1 MVIKPLE
8 DFNFKEFLY
17 YAFKTKPCNYLAS
30 GSVQPQLTRGNLLL
44 YEVPYTNDK
53 EVAKFN
59 DYAYSI
65 RKLIMNNDCEND
77 NLKSTK
83 EFLLPLLINGQA
95 TIS

>member
-1 MVIKPLE
+1 MVVNPHE
-8 DFNFKEFLY
+8 DFNYKEFLY

-30 GSVQPQLTRGNLLL
+30 GSVQPQLTRENLLL

-65 RKLIMNNDCEND
+65 RKLIMNNDCENI
-77 NLKSTK
+77 NLKNIR